1 MMMAEGNPGILFVL
15 SAPSGTGKSTVAR
28 ALVSQLRELE
38 FSVSYTTRPPRPGEE
53 EGRDYNFIGRERFE
67 SMIADGDFLEWATV
81 FGNLY
86 GTGLERTR
94 RALRNGRDLLLD
106 IDIQG
111 ARKVRSGP
119 LESVSVMIL
128 PPDYATLEKRL
139 AGRGSEEEPERR
151 MRLTEALVEA
161 GEYKDF
167 DYVVVNDELDR
178 TVSAIEAIVRAERR
192 RSSRCEKQADNIL
205 ATFKI

>member
-128 PPDYATLEKRL
+128 PPDYATLERRL

-151 MRLTEALVEA
+151 IRLTEALAEA

-178 TVSAIEAIVRAERR
+178 TVSAIDAIVRAERR
-192 RSSRCEKQADNIL
+192 RSSRCVRQADAIL